1 MSKGRVWGHMI
12 IQKEKFLNNVLFN
25 GIQDMVYIM
34 EVTKDGNFVYHFIN
48 LAVKKLAGLTDVI
61 IGKTLHEVLDVE
73 KADFLFGKYQEAVL
87 TKDCIIYDDLF
98 PSPLG
103 ETRYGENVLTPLFD
117 DDNRCTH
124 IVAVVKDITE
134 RRIAEEAAEDAHE
147 MLLEG
152 KQRYQSLFDYN
163 LDTVIAIDQQG
174 MIIAANHSLELA
186 TGYTQEDLQ
195 GIHYTSLVKPEDVPE
210 VEAYFE
216 IAINGI
222 LEEFSIRMRSKQG
235 KHIEMIVKFTPIIVN
250 EETVGIYA
258 ICKDMTEQI
267 KIQHK
272 YTESKNKFE
281 IIAENSGDLITM
293 LDQHGKITYVSP
305 SYQDVLHAEPSE
317 YIGQDFYHNVHPD
330 DIPPLIESFEQ
341 SKTSGKAWVAQFRQK
356 HQKLGWIWSELRGSP
371 VYNHE
376 KTFKQMVVLS
386 RDISLRK
393 NYEDKLKYFA
403 YHDTLTGIPNRRFFN
418 IKLKEALDDHEST
431 GERFAIIIMDLDHFK
446 SINDTFGHD
455 IGDKAISEFSLRV
468 GKRIRSV
475 DTLARL
481 GGDEFVLLLRGVE
494 TKEQVIKVA
503 DSIIEAVQKPW
514 QIDDAKFVT
523 TTSIGISLLNKDQP
537 NTFESLYKNA
547 DQALYE
553 AKNAGGNQYSI
564 KM

>member
-1 MSKGRVWGHMI
+1 MI
-12 IQKEKFLNNVLFN
+12 IQKEQFLNNVLLN

-34 EVTKDGNFVYHFIN
+34 EVSKNGNFVYHFIN
-48 LAVKKLAGLTDVI
+48 QAVKKFAGLTDDI
-61 IGKTLHEVLDVE
+61 IGKTLHDVLEKE
-73 KADFLFGKYQEAVL
+73 KANFLFEKYQEAVF
-87 TKDCIIYDDLF
+87 TKDCVIYDDLY

-103 ETRYGENVLTPLFD
+103 ETRFGENVLTPLFEE
-117 DDNRCTH
+117 NNNCTH

-134 RRIAEEAAEDAHE
+134 RRIAEDEAEQARE

-163 LDTVIAIDQQG
+163 LDAVIAIDQKG
-174 MIIAANHSLELA
+174 MIIAGNHSLELV
-186 TGYTQEDLQ
+186 TGYKEEDLL
-195 GIHYTSLVKPEDVPE
+195 GIHYTTLIMLEDVSKIE
-210 VEAYFE
+210 EYFD

-222 LEEFSIRMRSKQG
+222 LEEFSIRMKSKDG
-235 KHIEMIVKFTPIIVN
+235 KQIEIIIKLTPIIVN
-250 EETVGIYA
+250 GETVGIYA
-258 ICKDMTEQI
+258 ICKDITEQI

-305 SYQDVLHAEPSE
+305 SYRDVLHVDPIE
-317 YIGQDFYHNVHPD
+317 YVGRDFYHNVHPD
-330 DIPPLIESFEQ
+330 DITALIESFEQ
-341 SKTSGKAWVAQFRQK
+341 SKSTGKAWVAQFRQK
-356 HQKLGWIWSELRGSP
+356 HQKMGWIWSELRGSP

-376 KTFKQMVVLS
+376 KVFKQMVVLS

-403 YHDTLTGIPNRRFFN
+403 YHDTLTGIPNRRYFN
-418 IKLKEALDDHEST
+418 IKLKQALDAYEST
-431 GERFAIIIMDLDHFK
+431 GEKFAIIIMDLDHFK

-468 GKRIRSV
+468 GKKIRSI

-503 DSIIEAVQKPW
+503 DSIIDAVQEPW
-514 QIDDAKFVT
+514 KIDDAKFVT
-523 TTSIGISLLNKDQP
+523 TTSIGISLLNKDKP

-553 AKNAGGNQYSI
+553 AKNSGGNQYAI
-564 KM
+564 QM